1 MDLGIIKGREIT
13 SNRDGLDNKIMMQV
27 EMLDGEVRTIELMC
41 NANEDFN
48 PASGCR
54 IFVVE
59 YDEGYQLGIAATDD
73 LNPESEPG
81 EKELYSTDNPV
92 TQKLAKIKL
101 NKDGEIELNGNMD
114 NVVRWSDL
122 NTQLQLLVANINA
135 LFATKLDGGG
145 TAGSLILDISGSKV
159 DEVKTL

>member
-13 SNRDGLDNKIMMQV
+13 SNRDGSDNKVMMQV

-48 PASGCR
+48 PATGCR
-54 IFVVE
+54 IFVIE

-81 EKELYSTDNPV
+81 EKEIYSTDNPV

-101 NKDGEIELNGNMD
+101 NKDSEIVLNDGTKSALNYQDTVSALNTFLIALNGQLTGLGAPGGLTI
-114 NVVRWSDL
+114 DL
-122 NTQLQLLVANINA
+122 
-135 LFATKLDGGG
+135 
-145 TAGSLILDISGSKV
+145 TAAEV
-159 DEVKTL
+159 PEVKL